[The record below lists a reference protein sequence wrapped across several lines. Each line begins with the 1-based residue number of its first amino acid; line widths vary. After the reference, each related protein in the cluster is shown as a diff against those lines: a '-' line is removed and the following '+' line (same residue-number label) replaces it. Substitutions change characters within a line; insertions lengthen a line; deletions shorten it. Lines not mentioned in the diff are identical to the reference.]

1 MRMADA
7 PSPLSVPRK
16 RPSAFYPGARGKSMT
31 ADRLAQSPIAAT
43 SRVLGWRFW
52 AWPVPVIMP
61 RNKVT
66 KNHPHHPG

>member
-1 MRMADA
+1 
-7 PSPLSVPRK
+7 
-16 RPSAFYPGARGKSMT
+16 MT